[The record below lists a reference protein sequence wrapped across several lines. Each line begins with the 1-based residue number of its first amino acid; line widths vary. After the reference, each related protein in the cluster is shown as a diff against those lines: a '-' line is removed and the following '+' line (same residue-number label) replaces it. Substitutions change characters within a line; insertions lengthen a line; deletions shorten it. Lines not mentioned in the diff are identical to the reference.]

1 MANSGYC
8 IAGGLVSTL
17 QELLSRTLNDEG
29 VQTSLND
36 EGVGWGGVQSLLTAS
51 RRTNPGVVASIG
63 LSEVILP
70 DRKSDALIF
79 FRWSH
84 WARIG

>member
-1 MANSGYC
+1 MANSVYWRITG
-8 IAGGLVSTL
+8 GGLVSTL
-17 QELLSRTLNDEG
+17 QKLFRG
-29 VQTSLND
+29 PPACQWVVAK
-36 EGVGWGGVQSLLTAS
+36 GVGWGGVQSLLTAS